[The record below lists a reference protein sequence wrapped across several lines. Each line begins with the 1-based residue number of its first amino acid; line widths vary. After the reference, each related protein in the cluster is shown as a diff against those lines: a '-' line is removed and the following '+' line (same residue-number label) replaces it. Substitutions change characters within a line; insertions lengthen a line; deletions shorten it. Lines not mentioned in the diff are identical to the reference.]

1 MDFSWE
7 AAISAF
13 PKLMKGAV
21 VTLEATILGFALALL
36 IGLGLTA
43 LRRSRLSFV
52 GTAAFWVMEVLRST
66 PLLVKAYFLFF
77 GLPAWG
83 ITLEP
88 LTTGIIALGLHH
100 GAFAS
105 EAMRAGIES
114 IPRGQWEAAFSLNF
128 PRSALY
134 RRVILPQ
141 ALRPILPAFGNMMIS
156 MMKDTPV
163 LFSISVTE
171 MMFVA
176 NEIGALEFRYT
187 EATTLAALIFLTF
200 SLIGGALVRKL
211 ERRLQRKGYAA

>member
-1 MDFSWE
+1 MEFSWD
-7 AAISAF
+7 AAASAF

-21 VTLEATILGFALALL
+21 VTLEATILGFALALV
-36 IGLGLTA
+36 IGLALTA
-43 LRRSRLSFV
+43 LRRSRLSFI
-52 GTAAFWVMEVLRST
+52 GATAFWVMEVLRST

-88 LTTGIIALGLHH
+88 LTTGVIALGLHH

-114 IPRGQWEAAFSLNF
+114 IPRSQWEAAASLNF
-128 PRSALY
+128 PRTALY
-134 RRVILPQ
+134 QRVILPQ
-141 ALRPILPAFGNMMIS
+141 ALRPILPAFGNLMIS

-187 EATTLAALIFLTF
+187 EATTLAALIFLAF
-200 SLIGGALVRKL
+200 SLVGGSLVRML